1 MFRRFIGAAV
11 ASAAAI
17 GITAVVKLM
26 LDEENK
32 KAEEEPEDENEVRFI
47 SIDDGG
53 KEPEK
58 AAEEAPAEAK
68 APEYSK
74 EVNEI
79 AELYPYLAKDF
90 IAEQLGR
97 NEVFNQQY
105 PEDSLIKITHKAKF
119 DSTDTVRDFT
129 KIGEDNGYFSE
140 MLNENEATISR
151 KIFTEDGS
159 ILSDIYNVANQ
170 VACLKGIYEGYNI
183 EL

>member
-79 AELYPYLAKDF
+79 AEL
-90 IAEQLGR
+90 
-97 NEVFNQQY
+97 
-105 PEDSLIKITHKAKF
+105 
-119 DSTDTVRDFT
+119 
-129 KIGEDNGYFSE
+129 
-140 MLNENEATISR
+140 
-151 KIFTEDGS
+151 
-159 ILSDIYNVANQ
+159 
-170 VACLKGIYEGYNI
+170 
-183 EL
+183 